1 MTSASPVD
9 NVPVSTLASL
19 RLITVNSRLK
29 IGRAGVDPL
38 LSSGQG
44 AWGDVE
50 PVREMPVELVVRKL
64 TGVAAI
70 ERERWRESQSQSV
83 EPSLIS
89 SFQARRLEQRRKEH

>member
-1 MTSASPVD
+1 MDELKSSDLVAVGLLDRLGQWGVRVPHYISVTVD

-38 LSSGQG
+38 LSSGPG

-70 ERERWRESQSQSV
+70 
-83 EPSLIS
+83 
-89 SFQARRLEQRRKEH
+89 

>member
-1 MTSASPVD
+1 LSRSASSTGWASGECGCRMTSASPVD

-29 IGRAGVDPL
+29 IGRVGVDPL
-38 LSSGQG
+38 LTSGPG

-70 ERERWRESQSQSV
+70 
-83 EPSLIS
+83 
-89 SFQARRLEQRRKEH
+89 